1 MCIRDRISMYKF
13 SILKLASF
21 EDSRL
26 VMYYTQVYTK
36 PVTANNLYV
45 KYNMECYRMCNTLVE
60 CLPLQLFR
68 PGQGTR
74 QTAYT

>member
-1 MCIRDRISMYKF
+1 MLISMYKF

-21 EDSRL
+21 QDSRL

-36 PVTANNLYV
+36 SVTANNLYV
-45 KYNMECYRMCNTLVE
+45 KYMECYRMCNKLVE
-60 CLPLQLFR
+60 WLPLQLFR
-68 PGQGTR
+68 PAQGTR